1 MASRSSW
8 KSAIQ
13 EARNHDD
20 SKFRNMNKYTA
31 LLLLA
36 SLTSLFAAESF
47 PERRADYHGFALC
60 EVPVGSCSAQVLI
73 PCKPAAGRPW
83 VIASSLY
90 ALDSEPVANMARTQ
104 LELVKQGF
112 HVVAISP
119 GAILGAPDPEKR
131 WDAAYRLMTER
142 YILSHEVVL
151 MGLSREGLPVL
162 RWAAENPGKVS
173 CLYLDKAVC
182 DFKSWPGGKLGK
194 GKGSPKDWEQLLKV
208 YGFANESEAMAYS
221 GNPVDLTE
229 KLAAARVGI
238 IYVAGA
244 EDDVVPFSEN
254 GAVLQKFYESKGLFF
269 RLMMRPK
276 EGHHPHGLSDPAE
289 IVRFIRMNTY
299 AVPPTRQLVAY
310 GPHYSQVLDFWKT
323 DSPLP
328 TPVVIYIHGG
338 GWNQGTRRDVGGLED
353 YLKAGISVVAV
364 DYRFIAQANAEGL
377 LPPVRGPMHDA
388 ARALQFVRTKAVE
401 WGLRTDR
408 IGLTGGSAGACS
420 SLWLAFH
427 KDLADAASADPVA
440 RQSTRPYCVAV
451 QVPQTTLDPQQM
463 KEWTPNSR
471 YGGHAFGVK
480 GGFAAFLEQRE
491 SLLPWISEYSPYALA
506 TADAPPVYLNF
517 NDAPNVGHEQ
527 KDPTHTAN
535 FGVKLQERLRQL
547 NVPCEL
553 VYPGAP
559 DVKHERVIDYLI
571 EKLKESAGK

>member
-1 MASRSSW
+1 
-8 KSAIQ
+8 
-13 EARNHDD
+13 
-20 SKFRNMNKYTA
+20 MNKYTA

-47 PERRADYHGFALC
+47 PEPRADYHGFALC
-60 EVPVGSCSAQVLI
+60 EVPVGSRSAQVLV
-73 PCKPAAGRPW
+73 PGKPAAGRPW
-83 VIASSLY
+83 VIAPSLY

-131 WDAAYRLMTER
+131 WDAVYHEMTEQFG
-142 YILSHEVVL
+142 LAPEVVL
-151 MGLSREGLPVL
+151 MGLSREGLSAL

-194 GKGSPKDWEQLLKV
+194 GKGSPKDWEQLLKT
-208 YGFANESEAMAYS
+208 YGFTNEAEALAYR

-254 GAVLQKFYESKGLFF
+254 GAVLQKFYQSKGLFF
-269 RLMMRPK
+269 RLIMRPN
-276 EGHHPHGLSDPAE
+276 EGHHSQGLSDPAE

-299 AVPPTRQLVAY
+299 AVPPTRHLVAY
-310 GPHYSQVLDFWKT
+310 GPHYSQVFDFWKAE
-323 DSPLP
+323 SPRP

-338 GWNQGTRRDVGGLED
+338 GWGQGTRRDVGGLED

-377 LPPVRGPMHDA
+377 VPPVRGPMLDT

-427 KDLADAASADPVA
+427 KDLADPASADPVA
-440 RQSTRPYCVAV
+440 RESTRPYCAAV
-451 QVPQTTLDPQQM
+451 SVPQTTLDPQQM

-480 GGFAAFLEQRE
+480 GSFAAFLEQRE
-491 SLLPWISEYSPYALA
+491 SLLPWIAEYSPYALA
-506 TADAPPVYLNF
+506 TADAPPVYLSF
-517 NDAPNVGHEQ
+517 NDTPNVGHEQ